1 MGEDITPS
9 ANAPAA
15 NADPPALAATPSSNA
30 QAATDN
36 NNSEPITLEEARR
49 LRSEGQAL
57 RKRLKAYE
65 EAEEAAKT
73 AALSEVEKANKR
85 ATEAEQKIQQY
96 QKQLVTAQVKL
107 AAQAKGIIDPDI
119 AALAIAD
126 KLEYGD
132 DGMPT
137 NTDKALDDLI
147 KNKPYLA
154 AKPAEVPPGSPAQT
168 AQPAGTPTTPT
179 IPAMNPGRVSIPSP
193 AGQQLPPGQRYKLSD
208 LLKTD

>member
-1 MGEDITPS
+1 MGEEINTPS

-15 NADPPALAATPSSNA
+15 NADPALAATPSNA
-30 QAATDN
+30 PAATD
-36 NNSEPITLEEARR
+36 SDQSVTLEEARR

-65 EAEEAAKT
+65 EAEEQAKT
-73 AALSEVEKANKR
+73 AALSEVEKATKR
-85 ATEAEQKIQQY
+85 ATDAEQKIQQY
-96 QKQLVTAQVKL
+96 QKQLVNAQVRL
-107 AAQAKGIIDPDI
+107 TAQAKGIIDPDI

-126 KLEYGD
+126 QLEYGD

-154 AKPAEVPPGSPAQT
+154 AKPAEASPGSPAQT
-168 AQPAGTPTTPT
+168 AQPAGQPTTPT
-179 IPAMNPGRVSIPSP
+179 IPAMNPGRASIPSP
-193 AGQQLPPGQRYKLSD
+193 ANKLPPGQRYRLSD